1 MVRGKGM
8 NVAGVGLGGEG
19 GRVDGW
25 TQGGG
30 GGRGKVMQFPFNTL
44 YMLYKL
50 LTFNF

>member
-1 MVRGKGM
+1 MLQ
-8 NVAGVGLGGEG
+8 GLVLVE
-19 GRVDGW
+19 RVDGW

-44 YMLYKL
+44 YMLYTLYTLYTLYKL